1 LFAWTSSRL
10 RFHFF
15 ISYIAYFF
23 ALNFL
28 YFVAV
33 VAISCYCI
41 FKQDFLM
48 ELHGEGDGESG
59 EPEQPDAGANKCTSF
74 LKY

>member
-1 LFAWTSSRL
+1 
-10 RFHFF
+10 
-15 ISYIAYFF
+15 
-23 ALNFL
+23 
-28 YFVAV
+28 
-33 VAISCYCI
+33 
-41 FKQDFLM
+41 M

>member
-1 LFAWTSSRL
+1 L

-48 ELHGEGDGESG
+48 ELRGEGDGAEK
-59 EPEQPDAGANKCTSF
+59 EAKEYCTVDDM
-74 LKY
+74 

>member
-1 LFAWTSSRL
+1 MDPLYFLDRHCLHVFLSDGHVCLPGLRL
-10 RFHFF
+10 VYVSIF
-15 ISYIAYFF
+15 SPCSIAYFF

-41 FKQDFLM
+41 FKQDSLM
-48 ELHGEGDGESG
+48 EL
-59 EPEQPDAGANKCTSF
+59 
-74 LKY
+74 